1 MIYQPFGMGII
12 NLRISLTLIQEGCLG
27 IAIKLEIQ
35 SRSATN
41 WTKVRLSREDGEKF
55 DLKDFT
61 YQSEGAHTYK
71 IVNPSGDEYVVNT
84 DSSEW
89 GGMEDEV
96 NTNTLEDKFSDIS
109 YVDFYS
115 RAIKVSEESTES
127 VDSFGPGTE
136 TTLDLDT
143 YSTSYGGDDLTTNTH
158 NLSTI
163 WDGDYKFEDISDP
176 DTGGLS
182 WYGKKIEI
190 QSRSATNWTKV
201 RLSRQD
207 GGNFDL
213 KDFTYQSE
221 GAHTYKI
228 VNPSGDE
235 YVVNTDSSEGGM
247 EDEVNT
253 NTLEDKFSD
262 ISYVDFYSRAITTS
276 EDYGDFI
283 DYRTETKWH
292 VDNIKVTGYENFSRR
307 YYC

>member
-1 MIYQPFGMGII
+1 MSTSTLKFDSYSETFGGEEITTNTHDLSEI
-12 NLRISLTLIQEGCLG
+12 WDGDYKFEDISDPDTGGLSWYSNKI
-27 IAIKLEIQ
+27 EIQ

-61 YQSEGAHTYK
+61 YRPEGAHTYK
-71 IVNPSGDEYVVNT
+71 IVNPSGDEYVVNS
-84 DSSEW
+84 DNSMF
-89 GGMEDEV
+89 GGMGDEV

-127 VDSFGPGTE
+127 VDSVGPGTE

-143 YSTSYGGDDLTTNTH
+143 YSTSYAGNDLTTNTH

-176 DTGGLS
+176 DTGGLTWWS
-182 WYGKKIEI
+182 KKIEV

-201 RLSRQD
+201 RLSRED

-235 YVVNTDSSEGGM
+235 YVVNTDSSEWGGI

-253 NTLEDKFSD
+253 NTLEDSFP
-262 ISYVDFYSRAITTS
+262 ISRM
-276 EDYGDFI
+276 
-283 DYRTETKWH
+283 
-292 VDNIKVTGYENFSRR
+292 
-307 YYC
+307 